1 MLSHTCALVYHSWV
15 AQHFQDST
23 CSEHVAHLEGV
34 DGKYSAA
41 HISVATGA
49 LLISTDL
56 LLLKHKDLKALIEY
70 H

>member
-1 MLSHTCALVYHSWV
+1 MWLTW
-15 AQHFQDST
+15 
-23 CSEHVAHLEGV
+23 GGRG

-56 LLLKHKDLKALIEY
+56 LLLKHKDLKAFHRILLVV
-70 H
+70 